1 MKYSRITIYIKTR
14 PKRLFKCITV
24 SLDFTRLTNLKNFMN
39 SMKYFMEKMKN
50 YGQDEYL
57 MLSVK
62 YFNKGRIP
70 NNFQTQTLRTMRDIL
85 SRSKCVN

>member
-1 MKYSRITIYIKTR
+1 M
-14 PKRLFKCITV
+14 TV

-62 YFNKGRIP
+62 YLNKGRIP
-70 NNFQTQTLRTMRDIL
+70 NNFQTLRTMRDIL